1 MEKQNILPK
10 VSNFENELFRFET
23 LYENFE
29 GSRPLFNTDTELNFT
44 AT

>member
-29 GSRPLFNTDTELNFT
+29 GSRPLFDADMELNFT